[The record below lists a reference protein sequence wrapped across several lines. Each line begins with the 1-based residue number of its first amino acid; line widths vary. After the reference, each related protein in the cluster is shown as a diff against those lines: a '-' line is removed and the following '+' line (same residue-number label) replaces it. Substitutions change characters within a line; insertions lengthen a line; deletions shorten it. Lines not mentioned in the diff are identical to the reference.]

1 MLMYRILTERVNPAT
16 ITGLACKYLGNCT
29 ILDGKGLFNNQ
40 EEKSTI
46 IEYSTG
52 TAQDGLIR
60 ELAHEIRTA
69 NNQEAVL
76 IQRFDIDQFVIT
88 G

>member
-1 MLMYRILTERVNPAT
+1 MYMYRVLTERVNPAT
-16 ITGLACKYLGNCT
+16 ITGLAAKFLGDCT
-29 ILDGKGLFNNQ
+29 IVEGIGLFNNEQ
-40 EEKSTI
+40 EKSTI

-52 TAQDGLIR
+52 TAQDELIR
-60 ELAHEIRTA
+60 SLAHEIRTA

-76 IQRFDIDQFVIT
+76 IQRFNVDQFVIT

>member
-1 MLMYRILTERVNPAT
+1 MFLYRLLTERVNPAT
-16 ITGLACKYLGNCT
+16 ITGLAAKFLGECT
-29 ILDGKGLFNNQ
+29 IVEGIGLFNNQ
-40 EEKSTI
+40 EELSTI

-52 TAQDGLIR
+52 TAQDSLIR
-60 ELAHEIRTA
+60 QLAHEIRTV

-76 IQRFDIDQFVIT
+76 VQKFNIDQFLVT

>member
-1 MLMYRILTERVNPAT
+1 MYMYRVLTERVNPGM
-16 ITGLACKYLGNCT
+16 ITGLAAKYLGDCT
-29 ILDGKGLFNNQ
+29 ILEGQGLFNNEQ
-40 EEKSTI
+40 EKSTI

-52 TAQDGLIR
+52 TAQDQLIR
-60 ELAHEIRTA
+60 SLANEIRTA

-76 IQRFDIDQFVIT
+76 VQKFNIEQSVIT

>member
-1 MLMYRILTERVNPAT
+1 MFMYRVLTERVNPGT
-16 ITGLACKYLGNCT
+16 ITGLAAKYLGDCT
-29 ILDGKGLFNNQ
+29 IVEGIGLFNNQ

-52 TAQDGLIR
+52 TAQDQLIR
-60 ELAHEIRTA
+60 SLANEIRTA

-76 IQRFDIDQFVIT
+76 VQKFDIDQFLVT

>member
-1 MLMYRILTERVNPAT
+1 MFLYRVLTERINPAT
-16 ITGLACKYLGNCT
+16 ITGLAAKYLGECT
-29 ILDGKGLFNNQ
+29 ILEGQGLFNN
-40 EEKSTI
+40 ESEKSTI

-52 TAQDGLIR
+52 TASDELIR
-60 ELAHEIRTA
+60 SLANEIRTA

-76 IQRFDIDQFVIT
+76 VQKFDLDQFLVT